1 MIAAR
6 VHHAGKD
13 NASAERTARPVL
25 AEATASG
32 DRWAITGSANIVAAV
47 LADRGDLLGSL
58 KYFDRGLAATEGQPT
73 LADQRRLLLRNRA
86 ELTMYLD
93 RSEEARSGFLQ
104 ARALA
109 QRTGNIRRLKS
120 IQAGLCAL
128 YFGIGQWDDA
138 IIEAELRE
146 DVEDVMF
153 RLEADGV
160 AAQIALHRQDKR
172 TARQRLAS
180 ARALFEQNGHPRGP
194 RAAALEREV
203 AGDPAG
209 ALAILS
215 AALGA
220 TAGRIE
226 TETWLPDIVGLAT
239 ELGEQETAVAAARRA
254 EELISAGQVPRRL
267 AAAVHCRGLLDADP
281 AALLRAAD
289 AYEQI
294 GRPLPQAQALE
305 AAAGLWADAGDTTSA
320 RPPFVAAMGLYTE
333 LGADWD
339 ITRMRARFRPH
350 GLRQPTRRRR
360 RPTTGWEA
368 LTRAEAKVVEL
379 VAEGISNPEIA
390 EQLMLTR
397 RTVETH
403 VAHAL
408 AKLQARSRVDLAR
421 ATIQRATPSG
431 R

>member
-1 MIAAR
+1 
-6 VHHAGKD
+6 
-13 NASAERTARPVL
+13 VL

-47 LADRGDLLGSL
+47 LADRGDLAGALE
-58 KYFDRGLAATEGQPT
+58 YFDRGLAATEGQAT
-73 LADQRRLLLRNRA
+73 LADQRRLLLANRGGMA
-86 ELTMYLD
+86 RRLD
-93 RSEEARSGFLQ
+93 RFEQARADLLQ

-109 QRTGNIRRLKS
+109 ERTGNIRRLKS

-160 AAQIALHRQDKR
+160 AAQIALNRQDNR

-180 ARALFEQNGHPRGP
+180 ARALFEQTGILGAHQ
-194 RAAALEREV
+194 RAAANEREV

-226 TETWLPDIVGLAT
+226 TGTWLPDIVGLAT

-294 GRPLPQAQALE
+294 GLPLPQAEALE

-320 RPPFVAAMGLYTE
+320 RPPFVAAMDLYTE

-390 EQLMLTR
+390 EQLMVTW